1 MMSDWLEAI
10 DYKPGHPPDV
20 RKLGTSVLV
29 VMPIRDAAPAYP
41 NARIVLR
48 LEANGD
54 MFAAIAGGSTKTSG
68 A

>member
-1 MMSDWLEAI
+1 MSDWLDAI

-29 VMPIRDAAPAYP
+29 VMAIRDAAPAYP
-41 NARIVLR
+41 KARIVLR

-54 MFAAIAGGSTKTSG
+54 IFAAIAGGSTKTSG